1 MTQGYTKS
9 LVFTALFAGLA
20 YVSNLFMLIVPN
32 VSPAFF
38 IIFLAG
44 YILGSRWGFIS
55 GGLGFFLI
63 SYFSPYGMAM
73 LPLLAVQIICGGLVG
88 IIGALARIIFPV
100 KASDLRTY
108 VFYGFWGFAA
118 TSIYMGAVSLAD
130 ALLFG
135 PFKERF
141 LISLGF
147 SMLTI
152 VSNIIIFAF
161 LTPLN
166 KTLRE
171 FVKRV

>member
-44 YILGSRWGFIS
+44 YILGPRWGFLS

-63 SYFSPYGMAM
+63 SYFSPFGMAM
-73 LPLLAVQIICGGLVG
+73 LPLLAVQIMGGGVTG
-88 IIGALARIIFPV
+88 SIGALARNIFPV
-100 KASDLRTY
+100 RLNDWRTY
-108 VFYGFWGFAA
+108 MLYGFWGFAV

-135 PFKERF
+135 PFRERF
-141 LISLGF
+141 LIGLGF
-147 SMLTI
+147 SILTI
-152 VSNIIIFAF
+152 GSNIIIFSL

-166 KTLRE
+166 KSLRE